1 MYRYVILPRVLVNVS
16 VVDMSV
22 KLLGNRIDFPIGISP
37 TAMHYLAHHEGE
49 KGTAR
54 GKEYPI
60 YKYYPNCLSLSSS
73 AAARLNTCM
82 TLSSWSS
89 TSIEEVAEANGDR
102 SLRWFQLY
110 VYKDKQLTI
119 NLIQRAERE
128 GYKALVVTVDTPEVG
143 LRNDYTFTPPLGK
156 LANFRDNSLLSTGG
170 LTLQEYAMKNFDN
183 PTLTWDGI
191 DWLRSITR
199 LPIILKGILRS
210 DDAREAL
217 RHNIQ
222 GIMVSNHGGRQ
233 LDTVPA
239 TV

>member
-1 MYRYVILPRVLVNVS
+1 
-16 VVDMSV
+16 
-22 KLLGNRIDFPIGISP
+22 
-37 TAMHYLAHHEGE
+37 
-49 KGTAR
+49 
-54 GKEYPI
+54 
-60 YKYYPNCLSLSSS
+60 
-73 AAARLNTCM
+73 M

-102 SLRWFQLY
+102 SLLWFQLY

-128 GYKALVVTVDTPEVG
+128 GYKALVVTVDTPELG
-143 LRNDYTFTPPLGK
+143 LRYADKRNKFSLPPNIK
-156 LANFRDNSLLSTGG
+156 LANFSDTKSSSLVSSGG
-170 LTLQEYAMKNFDN
+170 SALQEYTKSLID
-183 PTLTWDGI
+183 PTLSWDGI
-191 DWLRSITR
+191 DWLRSITT

-239 TV
+239 TVRV